1 MDSMGEKG
9 NTIAG
14 GVAAGAGSMI
24 ERITTTATE
33 TVTGVSG
40 DFLETV
46 KDKSVGAAAETAIAS
61 TKDRLTRKP
70 TAVDPD
76 PDQQLDAPDS
86 V

>member
-1 MDSMGEKG
+1 MGEKG

-14 GVAAGAGSMI
+14 SVAAGAGSMI

-33 TVTGVSG
+33 TVTGVGS

-61 TKDRLTRKP
+61 AKDRLTRKP
-70 TAVDPD
+70 TTTEPD
-76 PDQQLDAPDS
+76 GDQQPDDPGP